1 MIDDNNYSNSY
12 PTEEVEYADR
22 LLKAEIK
29 KLENSVMRLKNEI
42 EELRPKGFL
51 GYFQNNKGKIKEAEQ
66 KLIEMENQLIDLQA
80 MTGLDYLIK
89 LKDKEKQSESKSK
102 KMFSTNALNKLS
114 SVAEKASELIPSSV
128 AKIAGKTVSG
138 ILKSIDD

>member
-42 EELRPKGFL
+42 EELRPKSFL
-51 GYFQNNKGKIKEAEQ
+51 GYFHNNKRKIKEAEQ

-89 LKDKEKQSESKSK
+89 LKGEEKLLGSKSK
-102 KMFSTNALNKLS
+102 KIFSTNALNKLS

-128 AKIAGKTVSG
+128 VKIAGKTVSG
-138 ILKSIDD
+138 ILKSMDD